1 MSLNPL
7 KRKPEAILNNG
18 YFVRIQAG
26 IVLSTLLFIG
36 LFNINFSFEPNTN
49 FEVEE
54 RELIEM
60 EEIIQTEII
69 QTPPPPPRPPV
80 PIEVPNDV
88 VMDDELLDFDAF
100 LDMDNAMA
108 ATPSPPPA
116 AEEEE
121 EEPEVFVIV
130 EQMPEMIG
138 GMEALQRAVVYPE
151 IARRAGIQGRVVV
164 QIVIDTE
171 GNPRNPQVVRSAG
184 GGGLDEAAIRAV
196 MQMKFTPG
204 MQRGRPVKVQYT
216 IPVQFRLTQAD

>member
-7 KRKPEAILNNG
+7 NRKPEANTNHG
-18 YFVRIQAG
+18 YFFRIQIG
-26 IVLSTLLFIG
+26 LIISILLFIG
-36 LFNINFSFEPNTN
+36 LFNINIHVEPGMSY
-49 FEVEE
+49 EMQE

-69 QTPPPPPRPPV
+69 HTPPPPPRPPV
-80 PIEVPNDV
+80 PIAVPNDV
-88 VMDDELLDFDAF
+88 ILDDDLLDFDAF

-108 ATPSPPPA
+108 ATPAPPPPDN
-116 AEEEE
+116 EEE

-130 EQMPEMIG
+130 ENMPEMIG
-138 GMEALQRAVVYPE
+138 GLDALQRAIVYPE

-171 GNPRNPQVVRSAG
+171 GHPRNPQIVRSV
-184 GGGLDEAAIRAV
+184 GGGLDEAAIKAV
-196 MQMKFTPG
+196 MQMRFTPG
-204 MQRGRPVKVQYT
+204 MQRGRPVNVQYT